1 MDTQWNIIKF
11 FGFSFR
17 MRKEPELN
25 RTKILK
31 LICLV
36 FLFEYNYRNFDC
48 APNLV
53 NSEVSVWGELQGIMI
68 FQGIYVCKNVSEL
81 SFGV

>member
-1 MDTQWNIIKF
+1 
-11 FGFSFR
+11 

-53 NSEVSVWGELQGIMI
+53 DSEVSVWGELQGCMI
-68 FQGIYVCKNVSEL
+68 FQG
-81 SFGV
+81 GV